1 LRFGISSVAGEARRV
16 APKLL
21 AKFVDGAPDAQ
32 LERRFGS
39 PLAQRVIFAA
49 MARSFVPAAAGG
61 FQGAL
66 VYELGLSHGP
76 PVRWTIEV
84 LNGRAVARP
93 GGVADAA
100 LTLRF
105 SLADFIRIAAGALDP
120 AVPLLQ
126 GRASFEGDF
135 ALAAKLPEMFGAPS
149 TY

>member
-1 LRFGISSVAGEARRV
+1 LRIAQ
-16 APKLL
+16 KLL
-21 AKFVDGAPDAQ
+21 AKFVDGASDAQ

-39 PLAQRVIFAA
+39 PLALRVIFAA

-66 VYELGLSHGP
+66 SYELGLAHGP
-76 PVRWTIEV
+76 PARWTIEV
-84 LNGRAVARP
+84 LSGRAVARP

-100 LTLRF
+100 LTLHF

-126 GRASFEGDF
+126 RRASFEGDF
-135 ALAAKLPEMFGAPS
+135 ALAAQLPEMFGAPS

>member
-1 LRFGISSVAGEARRV
+1 LRV
-16 APKLL
+16 ATKLL
-21 AKFVDGAPDAQ
+21 AKFVDGASDAQ

-39 PLAQRVIFAA
+39 PVAQRVIFAA

-66 VYELGLSHGP
+66 SYELGLSAGP
-76 PVRWTIEV
+76 PVRWTIQV

-100 LTLRF
+100 LIVRF

-126 GRASFEGDF
+126 DRASFEGDF

-149 TY
+149 AY